1 VHASEALLDPVWVPG
16 QVVIHHEVSG
26 LKVDALSCNVCRY
39 EDENVLV
46 SDESLLHLATFLA
59 WNTAMD
65 RNDGLL
71 FVQASPAV

>member
-1 VHASEALLDPVWVPG
+1 
-16 QVVIHHEVSG
+16 VSG